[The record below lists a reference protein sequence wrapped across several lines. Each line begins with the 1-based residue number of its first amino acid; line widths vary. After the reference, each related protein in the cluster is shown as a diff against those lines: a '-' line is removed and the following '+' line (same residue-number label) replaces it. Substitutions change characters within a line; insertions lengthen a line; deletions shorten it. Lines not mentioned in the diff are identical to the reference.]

1 VADDDEKERERVEIT
16 VLRDPWEVEPRL
28 KDLGLSLESLL
39 TVVNMAI
46 HAARNA
52 TPNHCANAAGTYAY
66 QDGTFGLRD
75 KFVGENKDWAVDRT
89 NGVEAIFNAKLK
101 VSVIFSNVDIA
112 CNDQQLPR
120 PRSAKGAGAERACVG
135 NLLFGDGELPRYAPT
150 APKGQATF
158 YLMVDERG
166 ASELSR
172 PVIKG
177 RTFSAFIERI
187 YLSGGGDGFEKAKL
201 PLNADDAAND
211 FNPQVVR
218 K

>member
-1 VADDDEKERERVEIT
+1 
-16 VLRDPWEVEPRL
+16 VEPRL

-52 TPNHCANAAGTYAY
+52 TPNHCANAASTYAY

-75 KFVGENKDWAVDRT
+75 KFVGEDKDWAVDRT

-135 NLLFGDGELPRYAPT
+135 NLLFGYGELPHYAPT

-158 YLMVDERG
+158 Y
-166 ASELSR
+166 
-172 PVIKG
+172 
-177 RTFSAFIERI
+177 
-187 YLSGGGDGFEKAKL
+187 
-201 PLNADDAAND
+201 
-211 FNPQVVR
+211 
-218 K
+218 